1 MEAEMETIIDIEE
14 LSKRFG
20 TFTAVDRVSFSVG
33 RGEIF
38 GFLGP
43 NGAGKTTTISMLC
56 TLLQPSGGNARVAG
70 YDVIHH
76 PHQVRQHIGLI
87 FQDPSL
93 DERLTGWEN
102 LKFHA
107 QLYNVPSDTFR
118 SRARELLSM
127 VELTEK
133 ARQKVKAYSGGMKR
147 RLEIARGLLHH
158 PDVLFLD
165 EPTIGLDPQ
174 TRRHI
179 WSYLT
184 DLRRREGT
192 TLLMTTHY
200 IDEAENCDRVAII
213 DHGSI
218 AELDTPDNLK
228 AQIGGDVVSIA
239 TDDNRRAAELLLN
252 EYELRAREDH
262 GDRLVVESPQGS
274 SLVPRLIQKFAGES
288 PPITVNDVQ
297 LRRPSLEDV
306 FVHRTGRKIR
316 EDSGDQGKEN
326 LRQRMRM
333 SGR

>member
-1 MEAEMETIIDIEE
+1 MDTIIEISE

-20 TFTAVDRVSFSVG
+20 TFTAVDRVSFSV
-33 RGEIF
+33 RKGEIF

-56 TLLQPSGGNARVAG
+56 TLLQPSGGSATVAG
-70 YDVIHH
+70 YDVAEC
-76 PHQVRQHIGLI
+76 PHAVRQHIGLI
-87 FQDPSL
+87 FQEASL
-93 DERLTGWEN
+93 DDRLTGWEN
-102 LKFHA
+102 LQFHA
-107 QLYNVPSDTFR
+107 RLYNVPGRTFR
-118 SRARELLSM
+118 SRAKELLEM
-127 VELTEK
+127 VELTDK
-133 ARQKVKAYSGGMKR
+133 AGAKVKTYSGGMKR

-213 DHGSI
+213 DRGSI

-228 AQIGGDVVSIA
+228 AQIGGDVVSIS
-239 TDDNRRAAELLLN
+239 TDDNARAAEILV
-252 EYELRAREDH
+252 REFDIRPREEH
-262 GDRLVVESPQGS
+262 GERLVLESPQGS
-274 SLVPRLIQKFAGES
+274 ALVPKLVQRMAAEDPPVNVQDVRLRQ
-288 PPITVNDVQ
+288 
-297 LRRPSLEDV
+297 PSLEDV
-306 FVHRTGRKIR
+306 FVHRTGHEIR
-316 EDSGDQGKEN
+316 EEGGNQGREN

>member
-1 MEAEMETIIDIEE
+1 MNSIIEISE

-20 TFTAVDRVSFSVG
+20 QFTAVDRVSFTVQ

-56 TLLQPSGGNARVAG
+56 TLLHPSGGSARIAG
-70 YDVIHH
+70 YDIARH
-76 PHQVRQHIGLI
+76 PHAVRQHIGLI
-87 FQDPSL
+87 FQEASL

-102 LKFHA
+102 LQFHA
-107 QLYNVPSDTFR
+107 RLYNVPRSTFR
-118 SRARELLSM
+118 RRAAELLEM
-127 VELTEK
+127 VQLSDK
-133 ARQKVKAYSGGMKR
+133 AGDKVKTYSGGMKR

-200 IDEAENCDRVAII
+200 IDEAENCDRIAII
-213 DHGSI
+213 DEGSI

-228 AQIGGDVVSIA
+228 AHIGGDVVSLF
-239 TDDNRRAAELLLN
+239 TDDNDRAAELLKRQYGLQP
-252 EYELRAREDH
+252 REDH
-262 GDRLVVESPQGS
+262 GERLVVESPQGS
-274 SLVPRLIQKFAGES
+274 ALVPKMIHTLSNEN
-288 PPITVNDVQ
+288 PPVTVEDVR

-306 FVHRTGRKIR
+306 FVHRTGHAIR
-316 EDSGDQGKEN
+316 DESGNQGREN
-326 LRQRMRM
+326 LRQRMKM
-333 SGR
+333 QGGR